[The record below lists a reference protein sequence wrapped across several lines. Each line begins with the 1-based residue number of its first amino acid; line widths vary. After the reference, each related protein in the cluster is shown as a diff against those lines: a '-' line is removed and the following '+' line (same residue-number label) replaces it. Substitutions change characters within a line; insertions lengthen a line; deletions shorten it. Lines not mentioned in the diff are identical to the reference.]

1 MNRGFSPEVDEQ
13 ISFCEAQAAQQR
25 VWLKEMEGADPVNR
39 AILRDQIL
47 RSIDEEQRVIE
58 QLIDAAIE
66 MMDEED

>member
-25 VWLKEMEGADPVNR
+25 VWLQQMEGADPVNR

-58 QLIDAAIE
+58 LLIDAAIE
-66 MMDEED
+66 MLDEED

>member
-13 ISFCEAQAAQQR
+13 ISFCEVQAAQQR
-25 VWLKEMEGADPVNR
+25 VWLQQMEGADPVNR

-58 QLIDAAIE
+58 LLIDAAIE
-66 MMDEED
+66 MLDEED